1 MKHQT
6 ISISEANS
14 WLACRKK
21 HEYRYRQQL
30 VPAEEKRPLTLG
42 KSVHIGLE
50 SIYETGK
57 VDHALQSAGEYL
69 AHSTYAEELTPLV
82 YEMLRGYCEY
92 RKEDPELYEVLY
104 IELPFKLPLISPSGR
119 ASRIFDIV
127 GRVDMVVRRKSD
139 GTIWLFEHK
148 TVGTK
153 DRNYFNRL
161 DTDYQVRAY
170 AWAVSRFL
178 GMQVKGVVYNV
189 LRTKLPAEPDVL
201 KSGKISKR
209 ANIDTTLEVFEAAL
223 SRTGSDPS
231 EYADILDRLRNEGN
245 TFFLREEREFTPE
258 ELHQWALDFYFI
270 TRDIR
275 NSGSPYRNPAS
286 CTLYGGCEFRE
297 LCAGLLPA
305 DEIHNRYRHIQTK
318 HPELSDVDL
327 DSLKPAKHRPS
338 EPTVNHEFIESI
350 IS

>member
-1 MKHQT
+1 MKRQT
-6 ISISEANS
+6 ISVSEANS
-14 WLACRKK
+14 YLACRKK
-21 HEYRYRQQL
+21 HDYRYRQQL

-42 KSVHIGLE
+42 KGAH
-50 SIYETGK
+50 TGMEGWYLTFNP
-57 VDHALQSAGEYL
+57 DHALLNTREYL
-69 AHSTYAEELTPLV
+69 LKSTYREGLIPLV
-82 YEMLRGYCEY
+82 EGMLRGYCEY
-92 RKEDPELYEVLY
+92 WKDDPELYEVLHV
-104 IELPFKLPLISPSGR
+104 ELPFKVPLISPSGR

-139 GTIWLFEHK
+139 DSIWIFEHK

-170 AWAVSRFL
+170 AWAVSRYL
-178 GMQVKGVVYNV
+178 GVQVQGVVYNV
-189 LRTKLPAEPDVL
+189 LRTKLPVEPDVL
-201 KSGKISKR
+201 KNGSISKR
-209 ANIDTTLEVFEAAL
+209 ANIDTTIEVFEAAL

-231 EYADILDRLRNEGN
+231 EYADVLDRLRNEGN

-275 NSGSPYRNPAS
+275 NSGSPYRNPTS

-305 DEIHNRYRHIQTK
+305 DEIHNRYRRIQTK

-327 DSLKPAKHRPS
+327 DALRPAKHRPS
-338 EPTVNHEFIESI
+338 EATVNHEFIESI